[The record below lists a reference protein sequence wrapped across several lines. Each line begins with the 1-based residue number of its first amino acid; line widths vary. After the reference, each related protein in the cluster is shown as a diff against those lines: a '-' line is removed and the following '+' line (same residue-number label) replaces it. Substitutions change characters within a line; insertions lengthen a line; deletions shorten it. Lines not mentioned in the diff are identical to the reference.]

1 MNPGQGGGP
10 CIGVSKSLPSALLR
24 EGGEE
29 AECLSVQVQLGQQE
43 MVVVCGYG
51 PQLHASPARKEQFW
65 EFMDREVSEAARED
79 KMLIIQMDSNCWLG
93 ENIIPGDP
101 NKTTNSN
108 GRMFQ
113 QFLQRNSD
121 LHLVNAMPICEG
133 TVTRQRITDILNE
146 KSAIDV
152 FLVCGRT
159 RPFIQKMM
167 IYEKRE
173 SPLTNSNGLN
183 RGKRITESDHNRLE
197 LYLNIETPKIK
208 PQREEFFNFKS
219 SVGQKRFF

>member
-108 GRMFQ
+108 GRIFQ
-113 QFLQRNSD
+113 PFLQRNSD
-121 LHLVNAMPICEG
+121 LHLVNAMPFCEG

-146 KSAIDV
+146 KISHRCFSGVWKNKAFYSENDD
-152 FLVCGRT
+152 R
-159 RPFIQKMM
+159 
-167 IYEKRE
+167 
-173 SPLTNSNGLN
+173 
-183 RGKRITESDHNRLE
+183 
-197 LYLNIETPKIK
+197 
-208 PQREEFFNFKS
+208 
-219 SVGQKRFF
+219 